1 MKQCIF
7 CREQNEV
14 SFEPRPSDPE
24 LLTMFEDGVARVEM
38 AVDRDF
44 LGASEPTELT
54 GARTDFRLLSATLE
68 ERKFEY
74 GTPRPSH
81 DTATTP
87 PA

>member
-1 MKQCIF
+1 
-7 CREQNEV
+7 
-14 SFEPRPSDPE
+14 
-24 LLTMFEDGVARVEM
+24 MFEDGVARVEM

-74 GTPRPSH
+74 GTPQSQQ
-81 DTATTP
+81 T
-87 PA
+87 

>member
-14 SFEPRPSDPE
+14 SFEPRNSDPE
-24 LLTMFEDGVARVEM
+24 LLTMFELGVDRVQM
-38 AVDRDF
+38 AVNRDF

-68 ERKFEY
+68 ERLFAY
-74 GTPRPSH
+74 STPRPSH

-87 PA
+87 A